1 MCEII
6 KKKKSVLF
14 LHLRFGFWQIK
25 VLLCRF
31 IFSFFFPVD
40 STDQINIFTANHEP
54 PVLMFGVTEA
64 SF

>member
-6 KKKKSVLF
+6 KKKKESVLF
-14 LHLRFGFWQIK
+14 LHLRFGFWQILSAL
-25 VLLCRF
+25 VQIYFLF
-31 IFSFFFPVD
+31 FSVD

-64 SF
+64 LF